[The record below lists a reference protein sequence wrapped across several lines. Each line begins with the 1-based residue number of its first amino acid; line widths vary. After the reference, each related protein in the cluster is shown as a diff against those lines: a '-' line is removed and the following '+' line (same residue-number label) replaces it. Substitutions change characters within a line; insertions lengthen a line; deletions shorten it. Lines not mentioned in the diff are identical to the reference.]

1 MNDSPGRSMLELK
14 IDDAQ
19 LRMLSAETPESR
31 QLWGQRFTALIRER
45 NALRSPA
52 EIERIEREKGIYTDK
67 R

>member
-1 MNDSPGRSMLELK
+1 MSSGVNRSILELR

-31 QLWGQRFTALIRER
+31 HLWGQRFTALIQQR

-52 EIERIEREKGIYTDK
+52 EIERLEREKGL